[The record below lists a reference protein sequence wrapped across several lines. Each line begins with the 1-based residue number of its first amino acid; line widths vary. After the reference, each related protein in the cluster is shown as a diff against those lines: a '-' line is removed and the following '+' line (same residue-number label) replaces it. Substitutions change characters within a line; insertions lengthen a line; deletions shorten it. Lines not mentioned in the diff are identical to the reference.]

1 MASETTAPEEQLRR
15 LKNTIMGAGYRLTQ
29 LAKSEEF
36 GRDAATELTAIS
48 RGLTD
53 AAQRLER
60 LLAAVR
66 QGR

>member
-1 MASETTAPEEQLRR
+1 MASEITAPEEQLRR

-36 GRDAATELTAIS
+36 GPEATAELMAIS

-66 QGR
+66 QGG